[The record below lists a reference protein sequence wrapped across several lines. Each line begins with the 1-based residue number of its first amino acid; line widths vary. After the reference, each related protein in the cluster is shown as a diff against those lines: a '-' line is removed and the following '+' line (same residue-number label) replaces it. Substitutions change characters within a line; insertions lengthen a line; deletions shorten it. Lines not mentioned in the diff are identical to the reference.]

1 MAPEELQ
8 EAKKGSQVACSFHA
22 QTLWAS
28 LCTYVCMY
36 ICTYTSLYKE
46 TYNIDCTPTYIHNAC
61 CWIHVRELN
70 FKCPVAILSL
80 QHARCRIVVTQIP
93 VGPLA
98 VLVYDV
104 GPEKP
109 REAGRG

>member
-1 MAPEELQ
+1 M
-8 EAKKGSQVACSFHA
+8 
-22 QTLWAS
+22 
-28 LCTYVCMY
+28 YVHMY
-36 ICTYTSLYKE
+36 ISVYKK
-46 TYNIDCTPTYIHNAC
+46 TRRLTTLTALLHNAC
-61 CWIHVRELN
+61 CWIHVSELN

>member
-1 MAPEELQ
+1 M
-8 EAKKGSQVACSFHA
+8 
-22 QTLWAS
+22 
-28 LCTYVCMY
+28 
-36 ICTYTSLYKE
+36 
-46 TYNIDCTPTYIHNAC
+46 DCTPTYTMFVVGFMSVSSISSVLLY
-61 CWIHVRELN
+61 IL
-70 FKCPVAILSL
+70 LSL

>member
-1 MAPEELQ
+1 MC
-8 EAKKGSQVACSFHA
+8 V
-22 QTLWAS
+22 
-28 LCTYVCMY
+28 CTYVH
-36 ICTYTSLYKE
+36 ISVQENKE
-46 TYNIDCTPTYIHNAC
+46 TYNIDCTPTY
-61 CWIHVRELN
+61 IHVRELN

-104 GPEKP
+104 GPERP

>member
-1 MAPEELQ
+1 MLVV
-8 EAKKGSQVACSFHA
+8 G
-22 QTLWAS
+22 
-28 LCTYVCMY
+28 YMY
-36 ICTYTSLYKE
+36 IS
-46 TYNIDCTPTYIHNAC
+46 
-61 CWIHVRELN
+61 ELN

-93 VGPLA
+93 VGPLD

-104 GPEKP
+104 GPERP

>member
-1 MAPEELQ
+1 MTFYTHMYVYICLYM
-8 EAKKGSQVACSFHA
+8 KCNLH
-22 QTLWAS
+22 TY
-28 LCTYVCMY
+28 LCTRN
-36 ICTYTSLYKE
+36 KE
-46 TYNIDCTPTYIHNAC
+46 TYNIDWTPTYIHNAC

-70 FKCPVAILSL
+70 FKCPVSILSL
-80 QHARCRIVVTQIP
+80 HHVRCRIVVTQIP